1 MLVSPQHNPHENL
14 QQGQLLGEFG
24 IPMTATNGQRKPDRC
39 IQDWNLGSRLS
50 SWEPP
55 TMETTVSFIDNVPHA
70 GNTVLVLGK
79 GQAETHVGRDG
90 DSSSVP
96 EQTLQEQLHVCWV
109 TSHME

>member
-1 MLVSPQHNPHENL
+1 
-14 QQGQLLGEFG
+14 
-24 IPMTATNGQRKPDRC
+24 MTATNGQRKPDRC

-79 GQAETHVGRDG
+79 G
-90 DSSSVP
+90 
-96 EQTLQEQLHVCWV
+96 
-109 TSHME
+109 